1 MAKKSSTFIDN
12 LGKIYGAYTG
22 VFILFVIGLGIAEK
36 MGMTP
41 KAIGYTFMGVT
52 IAVYAMI
59 GIMSRT
65 AKISEYYV
73 AGRVVPAFFN
83 GMATGSDWMS
93 AASFISMAGAI
104 YGLGY
109 DGLAYVMGWTGG
121 YVLLAV
127 FLGPYLRK
135 FGQYTIPDFLGARY
149 GGHFART
156 LGIIC
161 AIIASFTYLI
171 AQVTGVGIITS
182 RFLGIDFNIGVF
194 VGLGGIL
201 VCSMLGGMRAV
212 TWTQVA
218 QYLILIIAYLTP
230 VTVMSYKTTGIP
242 ISELMYGKVLQKI
255 DVREKEIIADPKQ
268 KEVLEIWKKKA
279 DALAADIKGLPD
291 SLSQKRKELQD
302 KLAALPPDAPAKDRE
317 AIEKSIKD
325 LPKTPEEAKEK
336 WTTAQKDAA
345 GRAKPLKPYIEPFAR
360 MDAKNVLAL
369 IFCLMVGTAGLPHI
383 LMRYYTV
390 PSVKQARISVGW
402 SLFFIFLLYFTAPA
416 YAAFAR
422 YEILTNVVGQPFAA
436 LPPWVASW
444 GKVGLFKVTDL
455 NGDGILQF
463 AEIVLNTDVIV
474 LATPEIAG
482 LPYVISGLVAAGGL
496 AAALSTADGLLL
508 TISNALSHDL
518 YYKII
523 NPNASILKRLTIS
536 RTLLVLTAVIAAY
549 VATFRLTIIVEL
561 VAWAFSLAAAGF
573 FPALVMGIW
582 DKRANKPGALA
593 GIIVGFGVTLYYM
606 IGSRFFGVDWWGIKT
621 ISSGL
626 FGIPLGFIVIYIV
639 SRITAPPSPE
649 LQEFVESVRYP
660 KGAVK
665 ARAEE

>member
-1 MAKKSSTFIDN
+1 MAKKTSTFIDN

-73 AGRVVPAFFN
+73 AGRAVPAFFN

-149 GGHFART
+149 GGHFARS

-242 ISELMYGKVLQKI
+242 VSEIMYGQVLQKI
-255 DVREKEIIADPKQ
+255 DAKEKEIIADPKQ
-268 KEVLEIWKKKA
+268 KEVIEIWKKKA
-279 DALAADIKGLPD
+279 DTLAADIKGLPD
-291 SLSQKRKELQD
+291 SLAQKRKDLQD
-302 KLAALPPDAPAKDRE
+302 KLAVLPPDAPAKDRE
-317 AIEKSIKD
+317 AIEKAIKD
-325 LPKTPEEAKEK
+325 LPKTPEEAKDK

-345 GRAKPLKPYIEPFAR
+345 GRAKPIKPYIEPFAR

-422 YEILTNVVGQPFAA
+422 YEILTHVVGQSFAA

-444 GKVGLFKVTDL
+444 GKVGLFKVTDM

-523 NPNASILKRLTIS
+523 NPNASILRRLTVS
-536 RTLLVLTAVIAAY
+536 RTLLVLTAIIAAY

-582 DKRANKPGALA
+582 DKRANKTGALA
-593 GIIVGFGVTLYYM
+593 GIIAGFGTTLYYM

-626 FGIPLGFIVIYIV
+626 FGIPLGFIVIYVV

-660 KGAVK
+660 KGAIK